1 MQELPYKRIDRVG
14 QQIRQILG
22 QIALKHID
30 LSHLGFITFTG
41 VNVSPDL
48 RNAKVFYSV
57 FDPKYPKDELQAAM
71 NDLRKAFRKYI
82 GPELKIKNTP
92 KFIGPELKIKNT
104 PKLKFYFDES
114 QEYSEKI
121 DKLLKDL
128 KSNA

>member
-14 QQIRQILG
+14 QQIRELLG
-22 QIALKHID
+22 QIAHKYID

-48 RNAKVFYSV
+48 RSAKVFYSV
-57 FDPKYPKDELQAAM
+57 LDPKYPKDELQVAM

-82 GPELKIKNTP
+82 GPELKIKN
-92 KFIGPELKIKNT
+92 IPE
-104 PKLKFYFDES
+104 LKFYFDES

-128 KSNA
+128 KNIT

>member
-1 MQELPYKRIDRVG
+1 MQELPYKRTDRVG
-14 QQIRQILG
+14 QQIREILG

-48 RNAKVFYSV
+48 RSAKVFYSV
-57 FDPKYPKDELQAAM
+57 LDPKYSKDELQAAM

-82 GPELKIKNTP
+82 GPELKIKN
-92 KFIGPELKIKNT
+92 I

-121 DKLLKDL
+121 DKLLKGL
-128 KSNA
+128 KSNT

>member
-1 MQELPYKRIDRVG
+1 MQELPYKRTDRVG
-14 QQIRQILG
+14 QQIREILG
-22 QIALKHID
+22 QITLKHID

-48 RNAKVFYSV
+48 RNAKIFYSV
-57 FDPKYPKDELQAAM
+57 LNPKYSKDELQAAM

-82 GPELKIKNTP
+82 GPELKIKN
-92 KFIGPELKIKNT
+92 I

-128 KSNA
+128 KNIT